1 MMSMNPAMLDS
12 TSSIGTNWNVPP
24 ELDAF
29 VAASSANTTSA
40 SSTADLGTG
49 VGSTAASQLGGT
61 ATAAAASAAGST
73 KSTSGAGESLRV
85 GDTAS
90 EAETRTGT
98 DESVDRIKAPAGM
111 MGLAGLAVAV
121 ML

>member
-24 ELDAF
+24 
-29 VAASSANTTSA
+29 
-40 SSTADLGTG
+40 DLGTG